1 MLSPTEKCPFRFLNE
16 IFDPFYGLV
25 VRIPKLGLT
34 ASDSG
39 HEVARKRS
47 MLMHQHMHRHVGERK
62 NSNFA
67 FIFTSCRFR
76 QWILANRAVRCSR
89 DDMQLRPY
97 RATLGGRN
105 AT

>member
-47 MLMHQHMHRHVGERK
+47 IRLFED
-62 NSNFA
+62 
-67 FIFTSCRFR
+67 TP
-76 QWILANRAVRCSR
+76 LAKTGAPEIS
-89 DDMQLRPY
+89 
-97 RATLGGRN
+97 
-105 AT
+105 